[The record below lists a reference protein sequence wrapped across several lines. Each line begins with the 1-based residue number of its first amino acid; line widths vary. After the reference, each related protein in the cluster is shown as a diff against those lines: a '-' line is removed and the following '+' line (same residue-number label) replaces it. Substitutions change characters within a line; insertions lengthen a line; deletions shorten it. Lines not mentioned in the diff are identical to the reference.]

1 MEYDQGDQHSGH
13 EDRYPMEA
21 ERRPWTTFRVPS
33 VNECLEIMDKHH
45 MMPNIRRHSLMV
57 ARVAFVLGEAL
68 NQNGGDLNMRLILAG
83 ALLHDIA
90 KTRSL
95 REGGNHVEL
104 GEKMVLEMGYPEV
117 ASIVVRHVE
126 TAPEVVRM
134 IDEAMVVNY
143 ADKRVQHDRIVL
155 LRDRFEDLVVRYGKT
170 GERRSR
176 LRKMGRNAQRL
187 EAAICSRISVSP
199 DELENII
206 EKAHRVVLSDCG

>member
-1 MEYDQGDQHSGH
+1 MKPDGGSCSKCD
-13 EDRYPMEA
+13 
-21 ERRPWTTFRVPS
+21 VPS
-33 VNECLEIMDKHH
+33 VNECLGIMDKYQ

-57 ARVAFVLGEAL
+57 ARVAFILGEAL
-68 NQNGGDLNMRLILAG
+68 NRRSSDLNMKLILAG

-117 ASIVVRHVE
+117 ASIVAQHVGGGSE
-126 TAPEVVRM
+126 IADT
-134 IDEAMVVNY
+134 IDEAAVVNY
-143 ADKRVQHDRIVL
+143 ADKRVQHDRIVP
-155 LRDRFEDLVVRYGKT
+155 LRDRFEDLVARYGKT

-187 EAAICSRISVSP
+187 EGAICSRISVTS
-199 DELENII
+199 DELEEII
-206 EKAHRVVLSDCG
+206 EKAHAVVLSDCG